1 MIYNFSEAKRENDVV
16 EKELLELK
24 KEYEKPQMSQEQLEK
39 VKLKMEEANMEN
51 KKGNKK
57 VMGKVAVAAAAVVV
71 GGFTLLPNTSAT
83 IAHAM
88 EQIPV
93 IGQLVDVVTFRNYE
107 NETEKSYADI
117 EVPEVELQE
126 EVVDSQKQETLEKTA
141 EEINQEIQRITD
153 ELVAE
158 YKTYLENEEGYKEVV
173 VNSEVLA
180 TTEDYFSLKL
190 LCYESAASGY
200 QWNYYYT
207 IDLETGERLQLK
219 DIFAEGVDYITVI
232 SDDIKKQMAEQM
244 EADENVYY
252 WLNDEMEEMNFK
264 AIKEDA
270 AFYINKDGNV
280 VIGFNEGDV
289 APMYM
294 GAVEFEI
301 MSEVLKDI
309 RK

>member
-1 MIYNFSEAKRENDVV
+1 MIYNFSEAKKENDVV

-24 KEYEKPQMSQEQLEK
+24 KEYEKPKMSQEQLEK
-39 VKLKMEEANMEN
+39 LKLKMEEANMEN

-57 VMGKVAVAAAAVVV
+57 VMGKVAVAAAVVV
-71 GGFTLLPNTSAT
+71 GGFTLLPNTSAN

-107 NETEKSYADI
+107 NETEKSYANI

-126 EVVDSQKQETLEKTA
+126 EVADSQKQETLEKTA
-141 EEINQEIQRITD
+141 EEINQEIQKITD
-153 ELVAE
+153 ELVSE

-173 VNSEVLA
+173 VNSEVLV

-219 DIFAEGVDYITVI
+219 DIFVEDSDYITVI

-264 AIKEDA
+264 SIAEDT
-270 AFYINKDGNV
+270 AFYVNKNGNV

-301 MSEVLKDI
+301 MSEVVKDI

>member
-1 MIYNFSEAKRENDVV
+1 MIYNFSEAKKENDVV

-24 KEYEKPQMSQEQLEK
+24 KEYEKPKMSQEQLEK
-39 VKLKMEEANMEN
+39 LKLKMEEANMEN

-57 VMGKVAVAAAAVVV
+57 VMGKAAVAAAVVV
-71 GGFTLLPNTSAT
+71 GGFTLLPNTSAN

-107 NETEKSYADI
+107 NETEKSYANI

-126 EVVDSQKQETLEKTA
+126 EVADSQKQETLEKTA

-153 ELVAE
+153 ELVSE

-173 VNSEVLA
+173 VNSEVLV

-219 DIFAEGVDYITVI
+219 DIFVEDSDYITVI

-264 AIKEDA
+264 SITEDT
-270 AFYINKDGNV
+270 AFYVNKAGNV

-301 MSEVLKDI
+301 MSEVVKDI

>member
-1 MIYNFSEAKRENDVV
+1 MIYNFSEAKKENDVV

-24 KEYEKPQMSQEQLEK
+24 KEYEKPKMSQEQLEK
-39 VKLKMEEANMEN
+39 LKLKMEEANMEN

-57 VMGKVAVAAAAVVV
+57 VMGKAAVAAAVVV
-71 GGFTLLPNTSAT
+71 GGFTLLPNTSAN

-107 NETEKSYADI
+107 NETEKSYANI

-126 EVVDSQKQETLEKTA
+126 EVADSQKQETLEKTA

-153 ELVAE
+153 ELVSE

-173 VNSEVLA
+173 VNSEVLV

-200 QWNYYYT
+200 RWNYYYT

-219 DIFAEGVDYITVI
+219 DIFVEDSDYITVI

-264 AIKEDA
+264 SITEDT
-270 AFYINKDGNV
+270 AFYVNKAGNV

-301 MSEVLKDI
+301 MSEVVKDI

>member
-1 MIYNFSEAKRENDVV
+1 MIYNFSEAKKENDVV

-24 KEYEKPQMSQEQLEK
+24 KEYEKPKMSQEQLEK
-39 VKLKMEEANMEN
+39 LKLKMEEANMEN

-57 VMGKVAVAAAAVVV
+57 VMGKVAVAAAVVV
-71 GGFTLLPNTSAT
+71 GGFTLLPNTSAN

-107 NETEKSYADI
+107 NETEKSYANI

-126 EVVDSQKQETLEKTA
+126 EVADSQKQETLEKTA

-158 YKTYLENEEGYKEVV
+158 YKTYLDNEEGYKEVV

-219 DIFAEGVDYITVI
+219 DIFVEDSDYITVI

-264 AIKEDA
+264 SITEDT
-270 AFYINKDGNV
+270 AFYVNKNGNV

-301 MSEVLKDI
+301 MSEVVKDI
-309 RK
+309 RKK

>member
-24 KEYEKPQMSQEQLEK
+24 KEYEKPKMSQEQLEK
-39 VKLKMEEANMEN
+39 LKLKMEEANMEN

-107 NETEKSYADI
+107 NETEKSYANI

-126 EVVDSQKQETLEKTA
+126 EVADSQKQETLEKTA
-141 EEINQEIQRITD
+141 EEINQEIQKITD
-153 ELVAE
+153 ELVSE

-173 VNSEVLA
+173 VNSEVLV

-219 DIFAEGVDYITVI
+219 DIFVEDSDYITVI

-264 AIKEDA
+264 SIAEDT
-270 AFYINKDGNV
+270 AFYVNKNGNV
-280 VIGFNEGDV
+280 VIGFNDGDV

-301 MSEVLKDI
+301 MSEVVKDI

>member
-1 MIYNFSEAKRENDVV
+1 MIYNFSEAKKENDVV

-24 KEYEKPQMSQEQLEK
+24 KEYEKPKMSQEQLEK
-39 VKLKMEEANMEN
+39 LKLKMEEANMEN

-57 VMGKVAVAAAAVVV
+57 VMGKVAVAAAVVV
-71 GGFTLLPNTSAT
+71 GGFTLLPNTSAN

-107 NETEKSYADI
+107 NETEKSYANI

-126 EVVDSQKQETLEKTA
+126 EVADSQKQETLEKTA
-141 EEINQEIQRITD
+141 EEINQEIQKITD
-153 ELVAE
+153 ELVSE
-158 YKTYLENEEGYKEVV
+158 YKTYLENEVGYKEVV
-173 VNSEVLA
+173 VNSEVLV

-219 DIFAEGVDYITVI
+219 DIFVEDSDYITVI

-264 AIKEDA
+264 SIAEDT
-270 AFYINKDGNV
+270 AFYVNKAGNV

-301 MSEVLKDI
+301 MSEVVKDI

>member
-1 MIYNFSEAKRENDVV
+1 MIYNFSEAKKENDVV

-24 KEYEKPQMSQEQLEK
+24 KEYEKPKMSQEQLEK
-39 VKLKMEEANMEN
+39 LKLKMEEANMEN

-57 VMGKVAVAAAAVVV
+57 VMGKVAVAAAVVV
-71 GGFTLLPNTSAT
+71 GGFTLLPNTSAN

-107 NETEKSYADI
+107 NETEKSYANI

-126 EVVDSQKQETLEKTA
+126 EVADSQKQETLEKTA
-141 EEINQEIQRITD
+141 EEINQEIQKITD
-153 ELVAE
+153 ELVSE

-173 VNSEVLA
+173 VNSEVLV

-207 IDLETGERLQLK
+207 IGLETGERLQLK
-219 DIFAEGVDYITVI
+219 DIFVEDSDYITVI

-264 AIKEDA
+264 SIAEDT
-270 AFYINKDGNV
+270 AFYVNKNGNV

-301 MSEVLKDI
+301 MSEVVKDI

>member
-1 MIYNFSEAKRENDVV
+1 MIYNFSEAKKENDVV

-24 KEYEKPQMSQEQLEK
+24 KEYEKPKMSQEQLEK
-39 VKLKMEEANMEN
+39 LKLKMEEANMEN

-57 VMGKVAVAAAAVVV
+57 VMGKVAVAAAVVV
-71 GGFTLLPNTSAT
+71 GGFTLLPNTSAN

-107 NETEKSYADI
+107 NETEKSYANI

-126 EVVDSQKQETLEKTA
+126 EVADSQKQETLEKTA

-153 ELVAE
+153 ELVSE

-173 VNSEVLA
+173 VNSEVLV

-219 DIFAEGVDYITVI
+219 DIFVEDSDYITVI

-264 AIKEDA
+264 SIAEDT
-270 AFYINKDGNV
+270 AFYVNKNGNV

-301 MSEVLKDI
+301 MSEVVKDI

>member
-1 MIYNFSEAKRENDVV
+1 MIYNFSEAKKENDVV

-24 KEYEKPQMSQEQLEK
+24 KEYEKPKMSQEQLEK
-39 VKLKMEEANMEN
+39 LKLKMEEANMEN

-57 VMGKVAVAAAAVVV
+57 VMGKAAVAAAVVV
-71 GGFTLLPNTSAT
+71 GGFTLLPNTSAN

-107 NETEKSYADI
+107 NETEKSYANI

-126 EVVDSQKQETLEKTA
+126 EVADSQKQETLEKTA

-153 ELVAE
+153 ELVSE

-173 VNSEVLA
+173 VNSEVLV

-219 DIFAEGVDYITVI
+219 DIFVEDSDYITVI

-264 AIKEDA
+264 SITEDT
-270 AFYINKDGNV
+270 AFYVNKNGNV

-301 MSEVLKDI
+301 MSEVVKDI

>member
-1 MIYNFSEAKRENDVV
+1 MIYNFSEMKKEDDFVK
-16 EKELLELK
+16 KELLELK
-24 KEYEKPQMSQEQLEK
+24 KEYEKPKMSQEQLK
-39 VKLKMEEANMEN
+39 KLKIRMEEADMEN

-57 VMGKVAVAAAAVVV
+57 VMGKVAVAAAVVV
-71 GGFTLLPNTSAT
+71 GGFTLLPNTSAN

-117 EVPEVELQE
+117 EVPEVELQD

-141 EEINQEIQRITD
+141 EEINQEIQKITD
-153 ELVAE
+153 ELVTE

-173 VNSEVLA
+173 VTSEVLA
-180 TTEDYFSLKL
+180 TTQDYFSLKL

-207 IDLETGERLQLK
+207 INLENGEQLQLK
-219 DIFAEGVDYITVI
+219 DVFVEGADYITVI

-252 WLNDEMEEMNFK
+252 WLNDEMEDLNFK
-264 AIKEDA
+264 SITEDTS
-270 AFYINKDGNV
+270 FYINKEGNI

-301 MSEVLKDI
+301 MSEVVKDI

>member
-1 MIYNFSEAKRENDVV
+1 MIYNFSEAKKENDVV

-24 KEYEKPQMSQEQLEK
+24 KEYEKPKMSQEQLEK
-39 VKLKMEEANMEN
+39 LKLKMEEANMEN

-57 VMGKVAVAAAAVVV
+57 VMGKVAVAAAVVV
-71 GGFTLLPNTSAT
+71 GGFTLLPNTSAN

-107 NETEKSYADI
+107 NETEKSYANI

-126 EVVDSQKQETLEKTA
+126 EVADSQKQETLEKTA
-141 EEINQEIQRITD
+141 EEINQEIQKITD
-153 ELVAE
+153 ELVSE

-219 DIFAEGVDYITVI
+219 DIFVEGSDYITVI

-244 EADENVYY
+244 AADENVYY

-264 AIKEDA
+264 SITEDT
-270 AFYINKDGNV
+270 AFYVNKAGNV

-301 MSEVLKDI
+301 MSEVVKDI